1 MSLVPPSRSVRL
13 HPYLELIRRY
23 WAVVLAATLLG
34 ALVGYG
40 LSQLATPSYSAKST
54 LYFSIGF
61 GSSGSDLNQG
71 ASYAQ
76 SQMLS
81 FAELARS
88 ERVLNP
94 VIADLDLDLS
104 AQQLASQVEA
114 TTPAS
119 TVVLNIAASS
129 ADPELAAS
137 IANSVAQ
144 SLTDAVADVAP
155 RDADGRATVT
165 VRTVQSADPP
175 TSPVSPNSR
184 VNVVAAAVIGL
195 VLSLLVIAAIRL
207 LDTRLCRSGGVEAA
221 GGLPV
226 LGRVHEGSVW
236 AAESAGAEDYRR
248 LVATLDAIEVE
259 RPART
264 TSAAKRAR
272 VFVLASV
279 ERAADTDAVAATL
292 AHAAREAGQRVTLVT
307 NGEAVAADGES
318 IDVTVRAL
326 PEDGKV
332 PSTVAST
339 SDLVLIAAPGAA
351 DGSRALRLGQEAD
364 GVLLLAD
371 EGRVHVG
378 ELRAAIEQLRTA
390 GARVAGTVLTASAA
404 QSRAAAVLR
413 HPLRSR
419 LRRPLPVVLE
429 HHEA

>member
-104 AQQLASQVEA
+104 AQQLASQVAA

-207 LDTRLCRSGGVEAA
+207 LDTRLRRSGGVEAA

-292 AHAAREAGQRVTLVT
+292 AHAAREAGHRVTLVT

-351 DGSRALRLGQEAD
+351 DGSRALRLGQETD

-390 GARVAGTVLTASAA
+390 GARVAGTVLTTSAA